1 MSRLFIAIYH
11 RLSGVRPIMYLF
23 LLLLVSVLLYLA
35 STVSFVEDPS
45 RFFPKENG
53 KSNTAEL
60 FSRIRV
66 KDKIIVLFTSRT
78 DTLVDSRILTAAAAK
93 FDSVLLSARG
103 KGLVKATHLK
113 VDQSGSSEIT
123 EYIYS
128 NLPIFL
134 EKKDYL
140 RIDSLISADSVRSF
154 LSRGMASLLSPAG
167 SVISAYFSKDPLG
180 LATPLLSSLKELQS
194 GMKYNIV
201 DNHLFSSDN
210 STLLYIVDPLSSSN
224 DIKRNGEL
232 LDLFDSLKVSL
243 TSQYNGLD
251 VEYMGAPFATVYNAR
266 QIKADTWL
274 TMSIAMFL
282 IIVVLWLAFRRFR
295 DIFLLLLPALF
306 GAVFSLAII
315 SLFKDS
321 FSAIAVGAGATVM
334 GIALSYSIHIVSH
347 MKHVTTVE
355 QMLEE
360 LSYPLTIGSFTT
372 IGAFAGLLFTNSS
385 LLQDF
390 GLFSS
395 IALVGT
401 TLFSLIFLPHM
412 LKIGKDV
419 NRDNNIVMTCIDA
432 ITKYKYEK
440 SGVLISLILLLFA
453 IGIFFSS
460 KVNFQSDMMA
470 INYEPSVL
478 KEAQQRYAEKFGSI
492 EAKVLLLS
500 TDKDVDK
507 AFSLYR
513 NCDSVL
519 NTIKAEGIPITKS
532 SLSRWLIPRD
542 LQKERIERWNEFWS
556 ARSSNLKRLIA
567 KESGLS
573 GFSGDA
579 FNDFFH
585 ILDKKYS
592 DFDLS
597 AGRDKLPDLMGEW
610 CEISDSCTV
619 LITQL
624 FVKGDSKKVVYDRLS
639 ETTDAV
645 IVDRAHFAGLW
656 ATSIKDDFYF
666 ILTLSSL
673 LVFLTLLISYGRF
686 ELALLAFLPMFISWV
701 IILGLMALLGI
712 EFNIVNILLS
722 TFIFGIGDDFS
733 IFVLDGLQ
741 GEYSRKSAILSSHK
755 SAIFFSTFTVI
766 IGMGVL
772 ILAKHPA
779 LRSIA
784 LISTVGMVA
793 VWFVALTVQPI
804 IFRYFITA
812 PVRKGLP
819 PYTLSGLLLML
830 LTFSVFVTGCI
841 IAAVY
846 ISIIVVLPIPGK
858 YKRASFHKFLCAF
871 SFLPV
876 RLSPSVKIFRENPYK
891 EDFSKPAI
899 IVANHQSFI
908 DILMML
914 SLSPKVIMMTNSW
927 VWKSPVFGH
936 IVRYAGFLYYKD
948 GVENHVEQVRRMT
961 QQGYSVIIF
970 PEGTRSSDLNI
981 HRFRKGAFYLA
992 EKLSLDILP
1001 VVIYGNGHLV
1011 SKLQPFYVKHGIIG
1025 YRILPR
1031 IKHSAFSNGT
1041 DYRKM
1046 SREVCSYMRG
1056 EYQAVRQRF
1065 DNTHNGYFYHSVI
1078 LNYIY
1083 KGPVLEWYMRIKI
1096 KMEKSYSVFD
1106 SIIPKDARITDIGCG
1121 YGPLCF
1127 MLGLLSEKR
1136 SILGIDYD
1144 GEKINIAENCYLASD
1159 RIRFQHGDALLFDF
1173 PESDVFILNDM
1184 LHYLSQINQRKLLER
1199 VVAKLAEGGVVIV
1212 RDADKSDEKKHFVTR
1227 MSELFSIK
1235 ILKFNKANQ
1244 APCFIERMD
1253 VEKWAIELNC
1263 SVEAM
1268 KNDKITSNTIYLLR
1282 KKRDE

>member
-1 MSRLFIAIYH
+1 MSRFFISIYH
-11 RLSGVRPIMYLF
+11 SLSKVRPIMYLF
-23 LLLLVSVLLYLA
+23 LILLVAILTYLS

-66 KDKIIVLFTSRT
+66 KDKIIVLFTNKS
-78 DTLVDSRILTAAAAK
+78 DSSLDCRSIIGAATK
-93 FDSVLLSARG
+93 FDSVLLSSRG
-103 KGLVKATHLK
+103 NHLIKATHLK
-113 VDQSGSSEIT
+113 VDRSKSSEIT
-123 EYIYS
+123 DYIYN

-134 EKKDYL
+134 EENDYR
-140 RIDSLISADSVRSF
+140 RIDSLISADSVSSF
-154 LSRGMASLLSPAG
+154 LSKGMASLLSPAG
-167 SVISAYFSKDPLG
+167 SAISSYFSKDPLG
-180 LATPLLSSLKELQS
+180 MATPLLASLRELQS

-201 DNHLFSSDN
+201 DDHLFSADN

-243 TSQYNGLD
+243 NEQYRGLE

-266 QIKADTWL
+266 QIKADTWV
-274 TMSIAMFL
+274 TMTIAMLL
-282 IIVVLWLAFRRFR
+282 IIIVLWLAFRRFR
-295 DIFLLLLPALF
+295 DILLLLLPAIF
-306 GAVFSLAII
+306 GALFSLAII

-321 FSAIAVGAGATVM
+321 VSAIAVGAGATVM

-347 MKHVTTVE
+347 MKHVNNVE

-372 IGAFAGLLFTNSS
+372 IGAFAGLLYTNSS

-412 LKIGKDV
+412 LRVG
-419 NRDNNIVMTCIDA
+419 NGAERDDNVVMSIIDK

-440 SGVLISLILLLFA
+440 SGVLILLIVILFA
-453 IGIFFSS
+453 IGLFFSP

-470 INYEPSVL
+470 INYEPDVL
-478 KEAQQRYAEKFGSI
+478 KEAQQRYAEKFGST
-492 EAKVLLLS
+492 ESKVLLLS
-500 TDKDVDK
+500 ANPDTDKALSD
-507 AFSLYR
+507 YR
-513 NCDSVL
+513 SCDSLLSVL
-519 NTIKAEGIPITKS
+519 KNEGKMIES
-532 SLSRWLIPRD
+532 SSVSRLLIPGAV
-542 LQKERIERWNEFWS
+542 QKERIERWNEYWS
-556 ARSSNLKRLIA
+556 TKKENLKNIIGR
-567 KESGLS
+567 ESVGI
-573 GFSGDA
+573 GFSEDA
-579 FNDFFH
+579 FNDFFA
-585 ILDKKYS
+585 ILDKNYS
-592 DFDLS
+592 DFNLS
-597 AGRDKLPDLMGEW
+597 QEREKLPELMGEW
-610 CEISDSCTV
+610 CELSDSTS
-619 LITQL
+619 LFITQL
-624 FVKGDSKKVVYDRLS
+624 FIKNDSKKEVYERLS
-639 ETTDAV
+639 EETKTV

-656 ATSIKDDFYF
+656 ATSVKDDFYF
-666 ILTLSSL
+666 ILTLCSL
-673 LVFLTLLISYGRF
+673 LVFFTLLISYGRF
-686 ELALLAFLPMFISWV
+686 ELAALAFLPMFVSWV

-741 GEYSRKSAILSSHK
+741 GEYARRSSILSSHK

-766 IGMGVL
+766 VGMGVL
-772 ILAKHPA
+772 IFAKHPA

-784 LISTVGMVA
+784 LISTVGMIA

-804 IFRYFITA
+804 VFRYFITSH
-812 PVRKGLP
+812 VRKGLP

-841 IAAVY
+841 VAAIF
-846 ISIIVVLPIPGK
+846 ISIAVVLPIPGK
-858 YKRASFHKFLCAF
+858 FKRAAFHKFLCVF

-891 EDFSKPAI
+891 EDFSKPAV

-948 GVENHVEQVRRMT
+948 GVEAHIEQVRKMT

-970 PEGTRSSDLNI
+970 PEGTRSSDLKI

-1001 VVIYGNGHLV
+1001 VVLYGNGHLV

-1031 IKHSAFSNGT
+1031 ITNSSFTNDG
-1041 DYRKM
+1041 DYSKRGKQ
-1046 SREVCSYMRG
+1046 VCNYMRD
-1056 EYQAVRQRF
+1056 EYQILRQRF
-1065 DNTHNGYFYHSVI
+1065 DNTQNSYFYHSVI

-1083 KGPVLEWYMRIKI
+1083 KGPVLEWYMRVKI
-1096 KMEKSYSVFD
+1096 RMERSYAVFD
-1106 SIIPKDARITDIGCG
+1106 EIVPKEARITDIGCG

-1144 GEKINIAENCYLASD
+1144 KEKIEIAENSYMAGE
-1159 RIRFQHGDALLFDF
+1159 RIRFQQADALLFDL

-1184 LHYLSQINQRKLLER
+1184 LHYLPKESQRRLLER
-1199 VVAKLAEGGVVIV
+1199 VSERLAKGGIVIV

-1227 MSELFSIK
+1227 MSEWFSIK
-1235 ILKFNKANQ
+1235 VLKFNKANQ
-1244 APCFIERMD
+1244 DPCFIGRED
-1253 VEKWAIELNC
+1253 VEKWARELGC

-1282 KKRDE
+1282 KRGDE